1 MKNDK
6 DKYDN
11 SIPWE
16 GGILLQSIEDPN
28 IFVKVCFGNGTNN
41 DQLDDDCDDYIMIDI
56 LKIDN
61 HGDFSVIDGGMLE
74 FNQEKSRYEGSIINT
89 LPDAFDFIGLN
100 INNYNPLVKIY

>member
-1 MKNDK
+1 MKIDK

-16 GGILLQSIEDPN
+16 GGILLQSIEKPDV
-28 IFVKVCFGNGTNN
+28 FVKVYFGNGTNN
-41 DQLDDDCDDYIMIDI
+41 DQLEDDCDDYIMIDI

-74 FNQEKSRYEGSIINT
+74 FNQEKSGYEGSIINT
-89 LPDAFDFIGLN
+89 LPDAFDFMELD
-100 INNYNPLVKIY
+100 INGYRPIVKLI